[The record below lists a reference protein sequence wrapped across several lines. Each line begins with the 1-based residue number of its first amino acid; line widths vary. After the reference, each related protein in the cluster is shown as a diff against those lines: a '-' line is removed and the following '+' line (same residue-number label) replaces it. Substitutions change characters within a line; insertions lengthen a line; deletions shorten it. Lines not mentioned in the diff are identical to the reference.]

1 MYQRNTKEAS
11 EHIRKQLAESKGSDQ
26 KMPQDKGLWK
36 GVAKLLKESNNVD
49 SGGYREQNLR
59 SVFLIMFI
67 TVLII

>member
-1 MYQRNTKEAS
+1 
-11 EHIRKQLAESKGSDQ
+11 
-26 KMPQDKGLWK
+26 MPQDKGLWK
-36 GVAKLLKESNNVD
+36 GVAKLLQESNNVG